1 MEPLTWKALAEKLET
16 TVQSLHRW
24 RQMDG
29 APAEPNLEE
38 WEAFKALRN
47 LGRDRPTAEL
57 VALKAELLRE
67 QIKRER
73 GRNAREAGEVVE
85 MKVVEQMLATLG
97 QKLNA
102 LLTLK
107 LTVELGP
114 RMVGKNAAEMCVEG
128 ALIVDEIREVINA
141 NIALFETD
149 ALAKSRDSNG

>member
-1 MEPLTWKALAEKLET
+1 MDPLTWKTLAAKLET
-16 TVQSLHRW
+16 SPQSLHRW

-38 WEAFKALRN
+38 WQAFKALRI
-47 LGRDRPTAEL
+47 LGRDRPTSEL

-67 QIKRER
+67 QIRRER
-73 GRNAREAGEVVE
+73 GRNAREAGEVVGQ
-85 MKVVEQMLATLG
+85 KVVEEMLATLG

-114 RMVGKNAAEMCVEG
+114 RAVGMNAAEMNVEG
-128 ALIVDEIREVINA
+128 GAILSEIREVVNA
-141 NIALFETD
+141 NLALYQPTT
-149 ALAKSRDSNG
+149 AAQP

>member
-1 MEPLTWKALAEKLET
+1 MEPISWKDLAAKLET

-24 RQMDG
+24 RQLDD
-29 APAEPNLEE
+29 APTAPDLEA
-38 WEAFKALRN
+38 WQAFKALRN
-47 LGRDRPTAEL
+47 LGRDRLTTDL
-57 VALKAELLRE
+57 GALKAELLRE

-114 RMVGKNAAEMCVEG
+114 RIAGKSMAEANVEG
-128 ALIVDEIREVINA
+128 SLIVDEIREVVNA
-141 NIALFETD
+141 NLANFQHD
-149 ALAKSRDSNG
+149 ATNQE

>member
-1 MEPLTWKALAEKLET
+1 MST
-16 TVQSLHRW
+16 Q
-24 RQMDG
+24 
-29 APAEPNLEE
+29 
-38 WEAFKALRN
+38 LRN

-85 MKVVEQMLATLG
+85 TKVVEQMLATLG

-114 RMVGKNAAEMCVEG
+114 RAVGMNAAEMNLEG
-128 ALIVDEIREVINA
+128 DAILSEIREVVNA
-141 NIALFETD
+141 NLALYQPTS
-149 ALAKSRDSNG
+149 ATQP

>member
-1 MEPLTWKALAEKLET
+1 MEPMSWKDLAARLET

-29 APAEPNLEE
+29 APAEPDLEE
-38 WEAFKALRN
+38 WQAFKALRI
-47 LGRDRPTAEL
+47 LGRDRPTSEL

-67 QIKRER
+67 QIRRER
-73 GRNAREAGEVVE
+73 GRNARESGEVVE

-114 RMVGKNAAEMCVEG
+114 RIAGKSMAEINVEG
-128 ALIVDEIREVINA
+128 SLIVDEIREVVNA
-141 NIALFETD
+141 NLANFQRD
-149 ALAKSRDSNG
+149 ATNQE

>member
-1 MEPLTWKALAEKLET
+1 MEPLSWKDLAARLET

-29 APAEPNLEE
+29 APAEPNLEA
-38 WEAFKALRN
+38 WQAFKALRN

-85 MKVVEQMLATLG
+85 TKVVEQMLATLG

-114 RMVGKNAAEMCVEG
+114 RAVGMNAAEMNLEG
-128 ALIVDEIREVINA
+128 DAILSEIREVVNA
-141 NIALFETD
+141 NLALYQPTS
-149 ALAKSRDSNG
+149 AAQP

>member
-1 MEPLTWKALAEKLET
+1 MEPISWKDLAARLET

-29 APAEPNLEE
+29 APAEPNLEA
-38 WEAFKALRN
+38 WQVFKALRN

-85 MKVVEQMLATLG
+85 TKVVEQMLATLG

-114 RMVGKNAAEMCVEG
+114 RAVGMNAAEMNLEG
-128 ALIVDEIREVINA
+128 DAILSEIREVVNA
-141 NIALFETD
+141 NLANFQRD
-149 ALAKSRDSNG
+149 ATNQE